1 MSAALATA
9 TLLIFRNPLLQIS
22 PLAAL
27 SSATAAAERDVLDP
41 WGDLR
46 LRYDMQQLLQR
57 RTLPVVSVRGR

>member
-1 MSAALATA
+1 M
-9 TLLIFRNPLLQIS
+9 REPLLC
-22 PLAAL
+22 AL
-27 SSATAAAERDVLDP
+27 LSNLRVHIFYTRLNNMATAAAERDVLDP